1 MSGILDALNN
11 LGDLK
16 EKVEDIVGSL
26 KGENDSDAGE
36 QVEGALGNLGEIAEK
51 LGLDGIAEK
60 LGGIEGLGDKIGDV
74 QELADKFGGVE
85 GIKEKLEEMGGIGN
99 VLGSLGSLLGGK
111 KEE

>member
-16 EKVEDIVGSL
+16 DKVEDIVGSL
-26 KGENDSDAGE
+26 KGENEDGE
-36 QVEGALGNLGEIAEK
+36 QAEGALDNLGEIADK

-60 LGGIEGLGDKIGDV
+60 LGGLENIGDKLDDV
-74 QELADKFGGVE
+74 KELADKFGGVE
-85 GIKEKLEEMGGIGN
+85 GIKEKIEEMGGLGG

-111 KEE
+111 KEEE